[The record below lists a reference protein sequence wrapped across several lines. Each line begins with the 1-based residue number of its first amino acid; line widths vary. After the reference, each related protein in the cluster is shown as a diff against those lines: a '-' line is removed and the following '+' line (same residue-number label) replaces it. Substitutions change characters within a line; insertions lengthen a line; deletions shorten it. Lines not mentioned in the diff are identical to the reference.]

1 MHIVPLCWLGWVGE
15 LQLLAAG
22 ILAAPGCSRLKCH
35 HRGVCVWLPRALTAG
50 GCATQLCWC
59 VCVCAGVA
67 EELLQPYQLDTAAL
81 AASPCAMQLVLLPY
95 GDFKKSKGTVNR
107 WGIGRCTKSVAI
119 FHFGVMLLHAGLL

>member
-1 MHIVPLCWLGWVGE
+1 MSSSWC
-15 LQLLAAG
+15 
-22 ILAAPGCSRLKCH
+22 
-35 HRGVCVWLPRALTAG
+35 VCVV
-50 GCATQLCWC
+50 TQGADCRGMCNTFVLVC